1 MSDGDD
7 SLGTL
12 HVLFLGK
19 RAVIV
24 FVCVRSWLE
33 HEHYSVLHTAFI
45 KVSRKGRRKKS
56 RHKQI
61 TRRLKEA
68 ANYSDEEKLR
78 ENRTSVS
85 VPSLPLI
92 CFCLMSKS
100 LALFPLDDVQ

>member
-24 FVCVRSWLE
+24 FVCVRSWL
-33 HEHYSVLHTAFI
+33 EHYSVLHTAFI

-85 VPSLPLI
+85 VPSLPL
-92 CFCLMSKS
+92 MSKS